1 MRAVLR
7 LLILLCWIA
16 CSNPSLI
23 DGPAEAINVNQAT
36 VAELEKLPGIGP
48 KKARSIIASRN
59 ARGGQFTSFEEILA
73 IDGIGE
79 TTLREIRPYLVLG
92 PPNPKHR

>member
-1 MRAVLR
+1 MRR
-7 LLILLCWIA
+7 LLVLLFTLLIG

-23 DGPAEAINVNQAT
+23 DGPAVSLNVNQAT

-59 ARGGQFTSFEEILA
+59 ARGGAFHSFDEILA

-79 TTLREIRPYLVLG
+79 TTLAEIRPYLVLG
-92 PPNPKHR
+92 PPNPKHRR

>member
-1 MRAVLR
+1 M
-7 LLILLCWIA
+7 LLLG
-16 CSNPSLI
+16 CSSPSLI
-23 DGPAEAINVNQAT
+23 DGPAEVINVNQAS

-59 ARGGQFTSFEEILA
+59 ARGGEFKSFDEILA

-79 TTLREIRPYLVLG
+79 TTLAQIRPYLVLG
-92 PPNPKHR
+92 PPHDKHRR